1 MVQIR
6 LSAPFFAEIAQS
18 VEQRTE
24 NPCVGGSIPPLG
36 TIYEGDMFI
45 NRFIFHFAFVV
56 LFQGFIFGL
65 GDTQNIEFESNIA
78 VISNS
83 SQIAFNYTDNDP
95 LLDQSKST
103 IVSEDLIRAY
113 SFSESLTGTN
123 IPVEYQQYLYVDFV
137 DLAASTLSD
146 RIIIKGFNKLKGRV
160 YVNDHQVP
168 CDQNGFFSYN
178 YELTNLGKQVIYVT
192 FTTLDNKFITLE
204 KKLNYLYEP
213 EFLLK
218 NVELK
223 RDVTYFYNSNL
234 FYSIKDKS
242 TDDVVTRADLAYFL
256 MILSNSSY
264 DIQTVLYVVND
275 VLEDDWYYDAVNY
288 VLHNQLMGEF
298 LDGNF
303 YPERVISKLE
313 LLVTLARFLNKDLLD
328 NRDLGFHDFS
338 SNHWSSKFI
347 AASLKSGLIEQSSYL
362 NPDQKITLLDFVDIV
377 SNMQAVKDVF
387 LVFDDL
393 DQGYNEDTDGLL
405 QFLKPVVSFLEDSKD
420 VQSFQLD
427 ILSHRPNDVVYQDTV
442 VLEGLVF
449 PSLPFFIDSFLVRPN
464 VLGKFSHT
472 LKLEPGANS
481 IRITRDELS
490 NTFTILYL
498 HGYDDLSGHW
508 LEDLAAK
515 LNYLDLLMGA
525 NDFQPK
531 MRISRYEFIVNSY
544 PFFYPLISEKLANYD
559 STHDLGVTESITITE
574 SNDALSVTESIT
586 ITESNDDLSVT
597 ESITITDLE
606 DDSVDKDY
614 LYFLIENDV
623 FSLFEDNQFYP
634 DRTMTRIEAIAAI
647 VKFMTLVDEGYLNSN
662 VSKKFPFW
670 DVSSSH
676 WGRPY
681 LEAAYNN
688 NLISKNNNFYPD
700 KYLTKDQLIA
710 LLSKTTYA
718 KKQLALVF
726 SND

>member
-1 MVQIR
+1 MNI
-6 LSAPFFAEIAQS
+6 
-18 VEQRTE
+18 
-24 NPCVGGSIPPLG
+24 
-36 TIYEGDMFI
+36 
-45 NRFIFHFAFVV
+45 
-56 LFQGFIFGL
+56 LFL
-65 GDTQNIEFESNIA
+65 GDIVGDSGCIA
-78 VISNS
+78 V
-83 SQIAFNYTDNDP
+83 
-95 LLDQSKST
+95 K
-103 IVSEDLIRAY
+103 E
-113 SFSESLTGTN
+113 
-123 IPVEYQQYLYVDFV
+123 
-137 DLAASTLSD
+137 
-146 RIIIKGFNKLKGRV
+146 
-160 YVNDHQVP
+160 
-168 CDQNGFFSYN
+168 
-178 YELTNLGKQVIYVT
+178 NLPKI
-192 FTTLDNKFITLE
+192 
-204 KKLNYLYEP
+204 
-213 EFLLK
+213 
-218 NVELK
+218 
-223 RDVTYFYNSNL
+223 
-234 FYSIKDKS
+234 IKDKS
-242 TDDVVTRADLAYFL
+242 IDASVTQADLACFL
-256 MILSNSSY
+256 KNLGHANY
-264 DIQTVLYVVND
+264 DIQKVLYVVND
-275 VLEDDWYYDAVNY
+275 VLKEDWYYDAVNY
-288 VLHNQLMGEF
+288 VLHTQLMGEF

-303 YPERVISKLE
+303 YPNRTISKLE
-313 LLVTLARFLNKDLLD
+313 LLITLARFMNQDLLD
-328 NRDLGFHDFS
+328 NHDLGFQDFS

-347 AASLKSGLIEQSSYL
+347 AASLKSGLIKKSSYL
-362 NPDQKITLLDFVDIV
+362 KPDQPIKLLDFVDIV
-377 SNMQAVKDVF
+377 SNMQAVKDIY

-393 DQGYNEDTDGLL
+393 DQGYNEDRDVLF
-405 QFLKPVVSFLEDSKD
+405 QALKPVVSFLDASKD
-420 VQSFQLD
+420 IQSFQLD
-427 ILSHRPNDVVYQDTV
+427 IVSHRPNDVVYQDTV
-442 VLEGLVF
+442 VLEGNVF
-449 PSLPFFIDSFLVRPN
+449 PSLPFFIDSFLVTPN
-464 VLGKFSHT
+464 ILGKFSHT

-481 IRITRDELS
+481 ITISRDELS
-490 NTFTILYL
+490 NTFTMLYL
-498 HGYDDLSGHW
+498 NGYDDLSGHW

-544 PFFYPLISEKLANYD
+544 PFFYPLISEKIANYD
-559 STHDLGVTESITITE
+559 STHDLGVTESIIITDF
-574 SNDALSVTESIT
+574 S
-586 ITESNDDLSVT
+586 DDLSVT

>member
-36 TIYEGDMFI
+36 TIYEGNMVI
-45 NRFIFHFAFVV
+45 NRFIFHFAFIV
-56 LFQGFIFGL
+56 LFQGFVFGL
-65 GDTQNIEFESNIA
+65 GDNQHIGAELSTED
-78 VISNS
+78 VVNS
-83 SQIAFNYTDNDP
+83 SQISFNYTDNDP

-113 SFSESLTGTN
+113 SFSESLTVTS

-137 DLAASTLSD
+137 DLAATTLSD

-160 YVNDHQVP
+160 YVNDHEVP
-168 CDQNGFFSYN
+168 CDQNGFFSFDYQFID
-178 YELTNLGKQVIYVT
+178 YGKQVVYVT
-192 FTTLDNKFITLE
+192 FTTLNNQFITL
-204 KKLNYLYEP
+204 KKKFNYLYEP

-218 NVELK
+218 NVALK
-223 RDVTYFYNSNL
+223 RDVTYFYNTDL

-242 TDDVVTRADLAYFL
+242 IDDSVTRADLAYFL

-275 VLEDDWYYDAVNY
+275 VFEEDWYYDAVNY

-313 LLVTLARFLNKDLLD
+313 LLVTLARFLNQNLLA
-328 NRDLGFHDFS
+328 NRDLGFQDFS

-393 DQGYNEDTDGLL
+393 DQGYNEDTDVLF

-420 VQSFQLD
+420 VKSFQLD
-427 ILSHRPNDVVYQDTV
+427 IVSHRSNDVVYQDTV
-442 VLEGLVF
+442 VLEGTVF
-449 PSLPFFIDSFLVRPN
+449 PSLPFFIDSFLVTPN
-464 VLGKFSHT
+464 ILGNFSHT
-472 LKLEPGANS
+472 LNLEPGANS
-481 IRITRDELS
+481 ITISRDELS
-490 NTFTILYL
+490 NTFTMLYL
-498 HGYDDLSGHW
+498 NGYDDLSGHW

-559 STHDLGVTESITITE
+559 STHGLG
-574 SNDALSVTESIT
+574 VTESIT

-647 VKFMTLVDEGYLNSN
+647 VKFMTLVDEGYLKSN

-676 WGRPY
+676 WGRSY
-681 LEAAYNN
+681 LETAYNN

>member
-36 TIYEGDMFI
+36 TIYEGNMVI
-45 NRFIFHFAFVV
+45 NRFIFHFAFIV
-56 LFQGFIFGL
+56 LFQGFVFGL
-65 GDTQNIEFESNIA
+65 GDNQHIGSELSIDG
-78 VISNS
+78 VSHS
-83 SQIAFNYTDNDP
+83 SQIAFNYKEKDP
-95 LLDQSKST
+95 LLDQSQSN

-113 SFSESLTGTN
+113 SFSEALTVTN

-168 CDQNGFFSYN
+168 CDQNGFFSFDYQLTD
-178 YELTNLGKQVIYVT
+178 YEKQVVYVT
-192 FTTLDNKFITLE
+192 FTTLDNQFITL
-204 KKLNYLYEP
+204 KKKFNYLYEP
-213 EFLLK
+213 EVLLK
-218 NVELK
+218 NVALK
-223 RDVTYFYNSNL
+223 RDVTYFYNTDL

-242 TDDVVTRADLAYFL
+242 IDDSVTRADLAYFL
-256 MILSNSSY
+256 MILSNSTY

-275 VLEDDWYYDAVNY
+275 VFEEDWYYDAVNY

-313 LLVTLARFLNKDLLD
+313 LLVTLARFLNQNLLD
-328 NRDLGFHDFS
+328 NRDLGFQDFS
-338 SNHWSSKFI
+338 SHHWSSKFI

-420 VQSFQLD
+420 VKSFQLD
-427 ILSHRPNDVVYQDTV
+427 IVSHRSNDVVYQDTV
-442 VLEGLVF
+442 VLEGTVF
-449 PSLPFFIDSFLVRPN
+449 PSLPFFIDSFLVTPN
-464 VLGKFSHT
+464 ILGKFSHT

-481 IRITRDELS
+481 ITISRDELS
-490 NTFTILYL
+490 NTFTMLYL
-498 HGYDDLSGHW
+498 NGYDDLSGHW

-544 PFFYPLISEKLANYD
+544 PFFYPLISEKIANYD
-559 STHDLGVTESITITE
+559 STHDLGVTESIIITDF
-574 SNDALSVTESIT
+574 S
-586 ITESNDDLSVT
+586 DDLSVT

>member
-1 MVQIR
+1 MV
-6 LSAPFFAEIAQS
+6 
-18 VEQRTE
+18 
-24 NPCVGGSIPPLG
+24 
-36 TIYEGDMFI
+36 I
-45 NRFIFHFAFVV
+45 NRFIFHFAFIV
-56 LFQGFIFGL
+56 LFQGFVFGL
-65 GDTQNIEFESNIA
+65 GDNQHIGAELSTED
-78 VISNS
+78 VVNS
-83 SQIAFNYTDNDP
+83 SQISFNYTDNDP

-113 SFSESLTGTN
+113 SFSESLTVTS

-137 DLAASTLSD
+137 DLAATTLSD

-160 YVNDHQVP
+160 YVNDHEVP
-168 CDQNGFFSYN
+168 CDQNGFFSFDYQFID
-178 YELTNLGKQVIYVT
+178 YGKQVVYVT
-192 FTTLDNKFITLE
+192 FTTLNNQFITL
-204 KKLNYLYEP
+204 KKKFNYLYEP

-218 NVELK
+218 NVALK
-223 RDVTYFYNSNL
+223 RDVTYFYNTDL

-242 TDDVVTRADLAYFL
+242 IDDSVTRADLAYFL

-275 VLEDDWYYDAVNY
+275 VFEEDWYYDAVNY

-313 LLVTLARFLNKDLLD
+313 LLVTLARFLNQNLLA
-328 NRDLGFHDFS
+328 NRDLGFQDFS

-393 DQGYNEDTDGLL
+393 DQGYNEDTDVLF

-420 VQSFQLD
+420 VKSFQLD
-427 ILSHRPNDVVYQDTV
+427 IVSHRSNDVVYQDTV
-442 VLEGLVF
+442 VLEGTVF
-449 PSLPFFIDSFLVRPN
+449 PSLPFFIDSFLVTPN
-464 VLGKFSHT
+464 ILGNFSHT
-472 LKLEPGANS
+472 LNLEPGANS
-481 IRITRDELS
+481 ITISRDELS
-490 NTFTILYL
+490 NTFTMLYL
-498 HGYDDLSGHW
+498 NGYDDLSGHW

-559 STHDLGVTESITITE
+559 STHGLG
-574 SNDALSVTESIT
+574 VTESIT

-647 VKFMTLVDEGYLNSN
+647 VKFMTLVDEGYLKSN

-676 WGRPY
+676 WGRSY
-681 LEAAYNN
+681 LETAYNN

>member
-36 TIYEGDMFI
+36 TIYEGTMFI
-45 NRFIFHFAFVV
+45 NRFIFHFAFIV

-65 GDTQNIEFESNIA
+65 GDTHHIEPESNIA
-78 VISNS
+78 VVSNS
-83 SQIAFNYTDNDP
+83 SQIAFNYKGKDP
-95 LLDQSKST
+95 LLDQSQSN
-103 IVSEDLIRAY
+103 IVSEDRIRAY
-113 SFSESLTGTN
+113 SFSESLTVTN
-123 IPVEYQQYLYVDFV
+123 IPLEYQQYLYVDFV

-168 CDQNGFFSYN
+168 CDQNGFFSFDYQ
-178 YELTNLGKQVIYVT
+178 LTDYGKQVVYVT
-192 FTTLDNKFITLE
+192 FTTLDNQFITL
-204 KKLNYLYEP
+204 KKKFNYLYEP

-218 NVELK
+218 NVALK
-223 RDVTYFYNSNL
+223 RNVTYFYNTDL

-242 TDDVVTRADLAYFL
+242 MDDSVTRADLAYFL
-256 MILSNSSY
+256 MNLAHANY

-275 VLEDDWYYDAVNY
+275 VLKEDWYYDSVNY

-303 YPERVISKLE
+303 YPNRTISKLE
-313 LLVTLARFLNKDLLD
+313 LLVTLARFMNQNLLD
-328 NRDLGFHDFS
+328 NHDLGFQDFS

-347 AASLKSGLIEQSSYL
+347 AASLKTGLIKKSSHL

-377 SNMQAVKDVF
+377 SKLQAVKDVF

-393 DQGYNEDTDGLL
+393 DQGYHEDRDVLFQL
-405 QFLKPVVSFLEDSKD
+405 LKPVVSFLDASKD
-420 VQSFQLD
+420 IQSFQLD

-442 VLEGLVF
+442 VLEGNVF
-449 PSLPFFIDSFLVRPN
+449 PSLPFFIDSFLVTPN
-464 VLGKFSHT
+464 ILGKFSHT

-481 IRITRDELS
+481 ITISRDELS
-490 NTFTILYL
+490 NTFTMLYL
-498 HGYDDLSGHW
+498 NGYDDLSGHW

-515 LNYLDLLMGA
+515 LNYLDLLMGV

-531 MRISRYEFIVNSY
+531 MRISRYEFVVNSY
-544 PFFYPLISEKLANYD
+544 PFFYPLISENLTNYD
-559 STHDLGVTESITITE
+559 STHDLGVTESITITG
-574 SNDALSVTESIT
+574 SSDDLGVTESIT
-586 ITESNDDLSVT
+586 IS
-597 ESITITDLE
+597 DLE

-647 VKFMTLVDEGYLNSN
+647 VKFMSLIDEGYLNSN

-681 LEAAYNN
+681 LETAYNN